1 MVADPPK
8 PAHMTFRPLDLAAA
22 FLSGGLL
29 TFMVLLNGRLSLS
42 GGPLFASWAAHGTG
56 SLAAVILVLL
66 FRDRGRKAT
75 TGQMGPAPL
84 WAYLGGVSGAIT
96 VILSSV
102 TVNTAL
108 ALSGTLAL
116 GLAGQVGF
124 SLLADRFGLFGF
136 PKRRP
141 DLRDMA
147 AVGCIC
153 TGSLILILGGSS

>member
-1 MVADPPK
+1 
-8 PAHMTFRPLDLAAA
+8 MTFRPLDLAAA

-29 TFMVLLNGRLSLS
+29 TLMVLLNGRLSLS

-124 SLLADRFGLFGF
+124 SLLADRFGLFGC

-153 TGSLILILGGSS
+153 AGSLILILGGSS

>member
-1 MVADPPK
+1 MNL
-8 PAHMTFRPLDLAAA
+8 RPFDLAAA

-56 SLAAVILVLL
+56 SVAAIVLVLL
-66 FRDRGRKAT
+66 LRPANGTGAASSGR
-75 TGQMGPAPL
+75 APL
-84 WAYLGGVSGAIT
+84 WAYLGGVSGAVT
-96 VILSSV
+96 VMLSSI

-136 PKRRP
+136 PRRQP

-153 TGSLILILGGSS
+153 AGSLILILGGSA

>member
-1 MVADPPK
+1 MVVNPLKPPQM
-8 PAHMTFRPLDLAAA
+8 PLRPFDLAAA

-56 SLAAVILVLL
+56 SLAAVVLVLL
-66 FRDRGRKAT
+66 FRERGRKAT
-75 TGQMGPAPL
+75 TVQIDHAPL

-96 VILSSV
+96 VMLSSV